1 MKITKVMSIKSQQ
14 NKVDSIKKDYQMT
27 NKAQE
32 QTFGMK
38 MNRGLAVGIVSIIA
52 GVITLATIIGGD
64 AIKKKEN
71 ENLNLVLNKINDS
84 NIPDEQK
91 VNFKLSIDYLAL
103 IGRKNAAIKYGK
115 EILDSVNGAKVM
127 PNSNYGE
134 LINMASNRVKMRQK
148 MIAHRDSV
156 IEAGKKMFI
165 KY

>member
-1 MKITKVMSIKSQQ
+1 MKITKVMSIKSQP
-14 NKVDSIKKDYQMT
+14 NKVDIKKDYKMT
-27 NKAQE
+27 NKSQE

-38 MNRGLAVGIVSIIA
+38 MNRRLVVGISIIT
-52 GVITLATIIGGD
+52 GVLTLATIIGGD
-64 AIKKKEN
+64 AIKKKKN

-91 VNFKLSIDYLAL
+91 VNFKLNIDYLAL
-103 IGRKNAAIKYGK
+103 IERKNEAIAYGK

-127 PNSNYGE
+127 PNSNYGK
-134 LINMASNRVKMRQK
+134 LINMASNKVKMRQK

-156 IEAGKKMFI
+156 IEACKKMFI